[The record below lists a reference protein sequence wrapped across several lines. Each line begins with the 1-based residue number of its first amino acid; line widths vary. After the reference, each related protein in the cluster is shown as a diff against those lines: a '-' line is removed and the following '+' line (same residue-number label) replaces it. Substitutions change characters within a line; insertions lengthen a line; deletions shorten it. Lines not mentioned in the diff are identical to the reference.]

1 MDEKKMTDRRVV
13 KTKRAIRNSFMS
25 LLSDRDI
32 NDITVSDI
40 AAAADINRKTFYNY
54 YAGVYALVDEIEN
67 ELISRLDSVLTELD
81 FTKNMNRPYMVFEK
95 LTGVI
100 NTDPEFFGYLLSM
113 KSNTGLTNKLVG
125 LLKSK
130 TKEILKKYLN
140 AEDRKLDLM
149 LDFMVPGMVAVYQ
162 QWYSSGRRVSAEV
175 ISSDINLLV
184 FEGLRGYLDV
194 DIEG

>member
-32 NDITVSDI
+32 TDITVSDI

-67 ELISRLDSVLTELD
+67 ELISRLDSVLTEPD
-81 FTKNMNRPYMVFEK
+81 FTRNMNRPYMVFEK